1 MLYLLFSNENG
12 YYLNHLGVL
21 SKWWL
26 GENVLV
32 MPILLS
38 LLALSAF
45 IAYLIGSVNTAVI
58 VSGKMYGEDIRKYGS
73 GNAGFTNMM
82 RVYGKKASLIT
93 FAGDFF
99 KTVLATVIG
108 WFLCGYLGALTASLF
123 VFVGHVFPIFYKFHG
138 GKGIVCL
145 AASILVLDWR
155 LFLTMIAIFVVAVLV
170 TKYISFGS
178 ILCAMVLPL
187 FISRFY
193 KLATVENARLRA
205 YAVIVATIASLI
217 VVIRHWGNLK
227 RILNGTESKFEFKKS
242 KKTSQDEDK

>member
-1 MLYLLFSNENG
+1 MLYLLFSHENG

-32 MPILLS
+32 LPILLS
-38 LLALSAF
+38 LLAISAF
-45 IAYLIGSVNTAVI
+45 IAYLIGSVNTAI
-58 VSGKMYGEDIRKYGS
+58 LVSEKMYHDDVRDHGS

-82 RVYGKKASLIT
+82 RLYGKKAAFIT
-93 FAGDFF
+93 FAGDFI
-99 KTVLATVIG
+99 KAAAATLIG
-108 WFLCGYLGALTASLF
+108 WVLCGYMGAMTAGLF
-123 VFVGHVFPIFYKFHG
+123 VFIGHVFPIFHKFRG

-145 AASILVLDWR
+145 AGAVFVLDWR
-155 LFLTMIAIFVVAVLV
+155 LLLILLAVFIISVLV

-187 FISRFY
+187 FVSRMY

-205 YAVIVATIASLI
+205 YAVLVSIIATA
-217 VVIRHWGNLK
+217 VIIIKHWKNLK
-227 RILNGTESKFEFKKS
+227 RIFEGTESKFEFKKS
-242 KKTSQDEDK
+242 KNTSQDEDK